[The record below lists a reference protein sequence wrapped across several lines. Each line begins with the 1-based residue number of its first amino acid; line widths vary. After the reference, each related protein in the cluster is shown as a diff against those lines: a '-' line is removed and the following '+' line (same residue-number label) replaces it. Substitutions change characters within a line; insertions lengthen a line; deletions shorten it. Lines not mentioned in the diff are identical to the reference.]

1 MRNYIF
7 ITLTALILFKSD
19 CVFAQ
24 SKFPAIEECENK
36 TNKEGK
42 RTGKW
47 LIPYKEYN
55 WENSKLKVAFDVNNL
70 DEIKLNPTSNNYD
83 PNQLDPNQIC
93 FLENA
98 SYKNGLKHGKAY
110 FYIYEKENKKT
121 TPLASAKYDAGK
133 LEGEVLF
140 FNNARNAANPITK
153 VLYKD
158 GNLIDQKISGSLIKV
173 AINGYQQETKALVPR
188 FIQEYEIVAG
198 GKSIESFNWNGN
210 PSFSSSKLQCL
221 RLALKICKT
230 PRFNS
235 YELSLCEFP
244 SVIVWEK
251 TLADNTKKIICMPI
265 SRQEKRYQ
273 QEDGNW
279 TIGISPIESVTQL
292 EQVVSFDEI
301 GNITSYGEL
310 LIKRSSY
317 RNDQLIDQ
325 NGGFFGL
332 KPDKGCLIFKVGLNE
347 FNGIFDGTYTEYFFN
362 EWLGGNTVKDVSV
375 VKAQGRYLNG
385 MLDGP
390 FYVYYP
396 DNTAAAQMNFTNGKL
411 DGRFTSYWSPLY
423 DILYVPNFPE
433 SQEKIYNLD
442 SEIGAPAA
450 KKNSTSVYN
459 VEIAAINLTDSKEL
473 FSELGKISLCNHK
486 SPSKYKEISYA
497 CDFSKNKINSDIV
510 YFYNEKNIIFRQ
522 GIDLNSFTDKDWKYY
537 NTDGSVCLT
546 QAEAVAMYKA
556 QKENKQVAE
565 EKATEEL
572 LNSLVTCNG
581 CKKTVL
587 YKNAF
592 ITSFGQQ
599 CSCYQNDGSS
609 MGISAGMSSK
619 SFCSLQC
626 KKLFEEDCCR
636 RNGYLYQID

>member
-1 MRNYIF
+1 MRNFIF
-7 ITLTALILFKSD
+7 ITLTALILCKTDFLL
-19 CVFAQ
+19 AQ
-24 SKFPAIEECENK
+24 SKFPAAEECENK
-36 TNKEGK
+36 TNTEGK
-42 RTGKW
+42 RAGKW
-47 LIPYKEYN
+47 LIPYIKYN
-55 WENSKLKVAFDVNNL
+55 WEKSKLKVAIDVNNL
-70 DEIKLNPTSNNYD
+70 DEIKLNTNGANYD

-93 FLENA
+93 FLENV

-110 FYIYEKENKKT
+110 FYKYEKENKKAV
-121 TPLASAKYDAGK
+121 PLASAKYDAGK

-140 FNNARNAANPITK
+140 YVKELNAETPITK

-198 GKSIESFNWNGN
+198 GKSIESFDWNGN
-210 PSFSSSKLQCL
+210 PDFSGSKLQCL

-230 PRFNS
+230 PRNS

-251 TLADNTKKIICMPI
+251 TLADNIKKIICMPI
-265 SRQEKRYQ
+265 SRQVKQYQ

-279 TIGISPIESVTQL
+279 TFGISPIESVTQL

-310 LIKRSSY
+310 LITRSSRKDDY
-317 RNDQLIDQ
+317 LLDQKGSFL
-325 NGGFFGL
+325 GL

-362 EWLGGNTVKDVSV
+362 EWLIGNTVKDVSV

-411 DGRFTSYWSPLY
+411 DGRFTSYWSPNY

-433 SQEKIYNLD
+433 SQEKIYDLD
-442 SEIGAPAA
+442 SEIGAPPA
-450 KKNSTSVYN
+450 KKNSTSAYN
-459 VEIAAINLTDSKEL
+459 LEIATINLTDSKEL

-486 SPSKYKEISYA
+486 SPLKYKEISYA

-522 GIDLNSFTDKDWKYY
+522 GIDLNSFTDKDWTYY

-546 QAEAVAMYKA
+546 QAQAVAMYKA
-556 QKENKQVAE
+556 QKENKQAAE
-565 EKATEEL
+565 KKATEEL
-572 LNSLVTCNG
+572 LNSQVTCKG
-581 CKKTVL
+581 CKKTML

-592 ITSFGQQ
+592 ITNFGQD
-599 CSCYQNDGSS
+599 CNCYQNDGTSI
-609 MGISAGMSSK
+609 GLTFGMSSK
-619 SFCSLQC
+619 TFCSLQC
-626 KKLFEEDCCR
+626 KKFFEEDCCR
-636 RNGYLYQID
+636 RNGYLYQRD